1 MLLPTWFAYLFNS
14 FGSRWYAW
22 GEKDF
27 FTCLFYIL
35 EGTNYKTCVISY
47 GFTSLF
53 FDLKRTV
60 KKRVHFIANLYIR
73 FHLACLITFEH
84 LTLILLT
91 WRKWWAPN
99 NASKEQMGFNS
110 GFKGLICGSRFNRR
124 VQMLL
129 CTLLVPAF
137 RSPGCFSFFF
147 FVFCQ
152 RCVWHTDSWGA
163 KQQVLRLKISNKSF
177 GTR

>member
-1 MLLPTWFAYLFNS
+1 VLLPTCFAYLFNS
-14 FGSRWYAW
+14 FSSRWYAW
-22 GEKDF
+22 GEKDFF

-47 GFTSLF
+47 GCTSLF

-60 KKRVHFIANLYIR
+60 KKHVHFIANLYIR

-84 LTLILLT
+84 
-91 WRKWWAPN
+91 
-99 NASKEQMGFNS
+99 
-110 GFKGLICGSRFNRR
+110 LICGSRFNRR

-137 RSPGCFSFFF
+137 RSPGCFSCFFF
-147 FVFCQ
+147 CFPPALCLAYRLLGRRTAGV
-152 RCVWHTDSWGA
+152 T
-163 KQQVLRLKISNKSF
+163 LRNLQ
-177 GTR
+177 